1 MSARQARP
9 VWMFGA
15 PATGVFFLAYRGL
28 AHGLPSPA
36 RRFPIM
42 PARPLVVEE
51 GSLPPPQ
58 ISRGPQRAIRPSSG
72 AILDLLALSTR
83 RLRTGW
89 YGIPRQSGG
98 EQRCPSDR
106 DPKSS
111 VADGQ
116 KNPRSRKGKVGGVHE
131 RLFSGED
138 RTGIFAA
145 RAWVAR
151 LADWC
156 LRTGCRRHL
165 QPPPREPAAGP
176 RRAARARRGSSPRA
190 TPETARS
197 RR

>member
-1 MSARQARP
+1 
-9 VWMFGA
+9 MFGA
-15 PATGVFFLAYRGL
+15 PPTDVFFLAYRGL
-28 AHGLPSPA
+28 VHGLPSPA

-42 PARPLVVEE
+42 PTRPLVVEE

-72 AILDLLALSTR
+72 AILDLLALSIR

-106 DPKSS
+106 DPKES
-111 VADGQ
+111 VATGQ
-116 KNPRSRKGKVGGVHE
+116 KNPRSRKAKSEGARAPLQRRRPGP
-131 RLFSGED
+131 
-138 RTGIFAA
+138 IFAA

-151 LADWC
+151 PADWR
-156 LRTGCRRHL
+156 LRTGSRHRR
-165 QPPPREPAAGP
+165 QQRPREPAAGP
-176 RRAARARRGSSPRA
+176 RRAVRARRGSSPRA